1 MKECCQK
8 YRYQFSQFKVVYS
21 LAKAGRELANDDC
34 RAQIPSGS
42 VVYTDLSV
50 YAKAFRERT
59 ERKGAA
65 VQLLETFTL
74 KHAARMLPDLLETAD
89 LQDSSCREFLLAVLE
104 TEVKGRNERRRKRN
118 YSAAHFPPNI
128 RPLEEFD
135 PEELESGITQAQLT
149 VLKELSWLDNCGNL
163 VFAGPPGLGKTMVA
177 CGLGLQ
183 AVNSGYT
190 VCFEKM
196 TNLIRI
202 LDTAE
207 TERAA
212 GFRLRNIRKAQ
223 LVIIDEIG
231 YTPISRGQANRFFTF
246 ISDTYETSSIIF
258 TTNKEIVDWA
268 EMMGDPVLTTAM
280 LDRILHHAKCYS
292 FRGESYRLKH
302 PDLYPQG

>member
-1 MKECCQK
+1 MRPCCPQK
-8 YRYQFSQFKVVYS
+8 V
-21 LAKAGRELANDDC
+21 AIC
-34 RAQIPSGS
+34 
-42 VVYTDLSV
+42 
-50 YAKAFRERT
+50 
-59 ERKGAA
+59 
-65 VQLLETFTL
+65 
-74 KHAARMLPDLLETAD
+74 
-89 LQDSSCREFLLAVLE
+89 
-104 TEVKGRNERRRKRN
+104 
-118 YSAAHFPPNI
+118 
-128 RPLEEFD
+128 
-135 PEELESGITQAQLT
+135 TQAQLT

-207 TERAA
+207 TERTA
-212 GFRLRNIRKAQ
+212 GFRLKNIRKAQ

-302 PDLYPQG
+302 SDLYPQS